1 MKVQSIYTNRFVK
14 KGLKFAADNG
24 SLFVASA
31 SLALSTVARPLS
43 IMATPNTDKQNKKYA
58 CAKSLAS
65 SVAGYMVMLVSS
77 IPLAKAIKNID
88 ENPHEYL
95 KATTIKNLKNG
106 EKELK
111 SSSKYKFATQL
122 FKLGL
127 GFVIAA
133 PKSILTCAL
142 IPPFMKKIGRAHV

>member
-95 KATTIKNLKNG
+95 KATTIKNLKMV
-106 EKELK
+106 KK
-111 SSSKYKFATQL
+111 S
-122 FKLGL
+122 
-127 GFVIAA
+127 
-133 PKSILTCAL
+133 
-142 IPPFMKKIGRAHV
+142 